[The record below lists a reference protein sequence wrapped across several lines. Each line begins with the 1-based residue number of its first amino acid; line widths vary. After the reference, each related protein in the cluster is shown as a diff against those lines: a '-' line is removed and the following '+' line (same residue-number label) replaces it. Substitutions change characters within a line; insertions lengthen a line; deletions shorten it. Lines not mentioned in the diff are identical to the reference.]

1 MYDPENQRMQQCQ
14 NVGTVLEALLRS
26 IPIIPVRCAKEQCR
40 WNYKLFSGSQICPGI
55 TIYLPLVTKCPC
67 WFLFWL
73 IYLCCTL
80 LDGQTPC
87 ARKDPAQNWVPA
99 HIHKHEIWLPHQS
112 LPLSP
117 PPFKLNGIRV
127 GCVLNRFDR
136 VLSWSEHQM
145 GPSLSH
151 NPLLLAHLTTLI
163 SLTTPHS
170 HGSEL
175 YFSSSFFLSVT
186 SC

>member
-87 ARKDPAQNWVPA
+87 AWKDPAQNWVPA
-99 HIHKHEIWLPHQS
+99 HIHKHEIWL
-112 LPLSP
+112 
-117 PPFKLNGIRV
+117 
-127 GCVLNRFDR
+127 DR